1 MKKIQN
7 LLLNNDLILLGET
20 HGTKEIPNFLLKML
34 VNLHKK
40 TNFIVCFE
48 IPKEFENNF
57 KKYFLEEKG
66 DGRGSLEYFQLVS
79 KLKEMSVNIFFIDKF
94 SRDQQEKEN
103 NLAKNIMN
111 ILKKKIKTIVIL
123 GDFHAYKKPIQ
134 IQDQR
139 ILPAAC
145 ILNKKIK
152 KMISIRINAKKGK
165 IFNSG
170 IKEVIFSEDG
180 PINSGFDFI
189 YTLKSVSPCNFLK
202 N

>member
-20 HGTKEIPNFLLKML
+20 HGTKEIPNLLLKIL
-34 VNLHKK
+34 LNLHKK
-40 TNFIVCFE
+40 TNFIVCLE

-57 KKYFLEEKG
+57 KKYFLEEKE
-66 DGRGSLEYFQLVS
+66 DGRGSLEYFKFVS
-79 KLKEMSVNIFFIDKF
+79 KLKEMGVTVFFIDEFAKY
-94 SRDQQEKEN
+94 QQEKEN

-111 ILKKKIKTIVIL
+111 VLKREIKTIVIL
-123 GDFHAYKKPIQ
+123 GDFHAYQKPIQ
-134 IQDQR
+134 IQDQK
-139 ILPAAC
+139 IFPAAH

-152 KMISIRINAKKGK
+152 KIASIRINAKKGK

-170 IKEVIFSEDG
+170 IKEVIFSKDD
-180 PINSGFDFI
+180 PINLGFDLI